1 MGVSIENPHREE
13 IVQKYHGVYRDL
25 RKYVAPVERKF
36 HMIFSDDEMAN
47 IISILMQIQE

>member
-1 MGVSIENPHREE
+1 M
-13 IVQKYHGVYRDL
+13 QKYHGVYRDL
-25 RKYVAPVERKF
+25 RKYVAPGERKF